1 MKKIMQ
7 YLIIANLVL
16 LLIYLINL
24 FPIVHSFINVMVW
37 VVIMP
42 IVFGVFIFYILRP
55 LNRMIIK
62 IGIKEKWS
70 ILLTLLISIVIAG
83 VLLRFFGIYL
93 LDQIEQVKVMIFEVM
108 NTNEIIYLTDKYWNL
123 NSIEAMVINY
133 SKEIFG
139 YVRNLILNIEV
150 IFDKGMMIFSN
161 ILLILLIT
169 FFLLKDGCKFK
180 LSVLRFIPP
189 KYKDVGN
196 EILSEGDKL
205 LSSYIIGQATV
216 ALSLSIIVFI
226 GYKIIKLPSALVF
239 SLITFVLAFIPFV
252 GFLISMIVPYIIA
265 ITMGL
270 PMIIKLTVV
279 FIVAQTLKGRVVV
292 PFIMGKVMK
301 IHPLTDIFLVVGA
314 ATIFGP
320 LGAFC
325 VIPVYTLLKSS
336 IKIVRDHGYLSVI
349 DKIYKV

>member
-1 MKKIMQ
+1 M
-7 YLIIANLVL
+7 
-16 LLIYLINL
+16 
-24 FPIVHSFINVMVW
+24 F
-37 VVIMP
+37 
-42 IVFGVFIFYILRP
+42 
-55 LNRMIIK
+55 
-62 IGIKEKWS
+62 
-70 ILLTLLISIVIAG
+70 
-83 VLLRFFGIYL
+83 
-93 LDQIEQVKVMIFEVM
+93 
-108 NTNEIIYLTDKYWNL
+108 
-123 NSIEAMVINY
+123 
-133 SKEIFG
+133 
-139 YVRNLILNIEV
+139 
-150 IFDKGMMIFSN
+150 
-161 ILLILLIT
+161 
-169 FFLLKDGCKFK
+169 
-180 LSVLRFIPP
+180 
-189 KYKDVGN
+189 YKDVGN

>member
-1 MKKIMQ
+1 MQ

-150 IFDKGMMIFSN
+150 ILIIKVV
-161 ILLILLIT
+161 LLIR
-169 FFLLKDGCKFK
+169 K
-180 LSVLRFIPP
+180 
-189 KYKDVGN
+189 
-196 EILSEGDKL
+196 ILNL
-205 LSSYIIGQATV
+205 
-216 ALSLSIIVFI
+216 
-226 GYKIIKLPSALVF
+226 
-239 SLITFVLAFIPFV
+239 
-252 GFLISMIVPYIIA
+252 
-265 ITMGL
+265 
-270 PMIIKLTVV
+270 
-279 FIVAQTLKGRVVV
+279 
-292 PFIMGKVMK
+292 
-301 IHPLTDIFLVVGA
+301 
-314 ATIFGP
+314 
-320 LGAFC
+320 
-325 VIPVYTLLKSS
+325 
-336 IKIVRDHGYLSVI
+336 KIV
-349 DKIYKV
+349 